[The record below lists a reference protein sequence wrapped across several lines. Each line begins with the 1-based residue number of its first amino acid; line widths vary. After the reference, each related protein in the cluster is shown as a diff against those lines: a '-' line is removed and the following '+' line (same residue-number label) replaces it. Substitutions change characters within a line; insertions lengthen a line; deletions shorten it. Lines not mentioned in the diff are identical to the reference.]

1 MAKFI
6 FFLLGV
12 ILFSPVFEISAHA
25 APVAVQEQGCTAC
38 HRFSPND
45 PQENHKAPDLFYA
58 GNKFNKKWLIE
69 YLRAPF
75 PIRKAGYSSNKDFA
89 RKNSEPGKKHSSI
102 SRKEA
107 EEMAEILMSLKMD
120 GVETGKLDAEPL
132 SKGQR
137 TRIKILFERNYG
149 CTACHQALN
158 LAGQVR
164 GGVSGPTFINAADRL
179 NPNWIFNWLKSPG
192 TFMAKGRM
200 PVFDLDDETAAK
212 LTKYILTIKKD
223 DAP

>member
-1 MAKFI
+1 
-6 FFLLGV
+6 
-12 ILFSPVFEISAHA
+12 
-25 APVAVQEQGCTAC
+25 
-38 HRFSPND
+38 
-45 PQENHKAPDLFYA
+45 
-58 GNKFNKKWLIE
+58 
-69 YLRAPF
+69 
-75 PIRKAGYSSNKDFA
+75 
-89 RKNSEPGKKHSSI
+89 
-102 SRKEA
+102 
-107 EEMAEILMSLKMD
+107 MAEILMSLKMD

-132 SKGQR
+132 SKGQL

-164 GGVSGPTFINAADRL
+164 GGVSGPTFINAADRM

-200 PVFDLDDETAAK
+200 PVFDLDNETAAK